1 MEYTLEY
8 PDVAPE
14 RIDKYINTQISELSR
29 SYIQQLIQN
38 NMIKVN
44 NKDCKANYKCKVG
57 DLYVYMQAPNER
69 AQNEK

>member
-29 SYIQQLIQN
+29 SYIQQ
-38 NMIKVN
+38 
-44 NKDCKANYKCKVG
+44 
-57 DLYVYMQAPNER
+57 
-69 AQNEK
+69 